1 MTRSSALPPNLA
13 PRLICRAA
21 AAEYVGVSPN
31 TFDLMRV
38 DGHMPPPRRLTI
50 GRHAWDVR
58 HLDSA
63 IDCLPIEGAVEPA
76 DDAESDKAAQEKL
89 DAIREARKAAKAKKL
104 VSEH

>member
-1 MTRSSALPPNLA
+1 MARFSALPPNLT

-38 DGHMPPPRRLTI
+38 DGRMPQPRRLTV

-63 IDCLPIEGAVEPA
+63 VDCLPIEGANAPSEQ
-76 DDAESDKAAQEKL
+76 AELERELGERL
-89 DAIREARKAAKAKKL
+89 DAARKAAKAKKL
-104 VSEH
+104 SAER

>member
-1 MTRSSALPPNLA
+1 MARFSALPPNLT

-38 DGHMPPPRRLTI
+38 DGRMPQPRRLTV

-63 IDCLPIEGAVEPA
+63 IDCLPIEGALEPA
-76 DDAESDKAAQEKL
+76 EQADADKEEWDKFNA
-89 DAIREARKAAKAKKL
+89 ARKAAKAKKL
-104 VSEH
+104 TAEH